1 MNRCAWPSD
10 STKCEKPWGHEISWA
25 GIFHGKEI
33 FIKSGNRTSLKFNEQ
48 KSEMLYVQSGKVRAE
63 YADEGHFRD
72 ATGYPSRVKV
82 LRPGDCLNIHAGC
95 PYRLSA
101 LEDSTVFEI
110 SDNVSSPQKVI
121 IEDDYGRDTSRAKNQ
136 KLIFNSSAEY

>member
-1 MNRCAWPSD
+1 MNRCAWPSG
-10 STKCEKPWGHEISWA
+10 STKRKTPWGHEISWE
-25 GIFHGKEI
+25 GIFYGKEI

-48 KSEMLYVQSGKVRAE
+48 KNEMLYVQAGKVHVE

-72 ATGYPSRVKV
+72 PAGYPSCTRV
-82 LRPGDCLNIHAGC
+82 LQPGDCLNIQTGC

-110 SDNVSSPQKVI
+110 SNNTLSKHRVI
-121 IEDDYGRDTSRAKNQ
+121 IEDDYGRDTSGAKN
-136 KLIFNSSAEY
+136 KNLIFNPSKEH